1 MRGTRLGFR
10 SLDGLPTSAYYL
22 QIEAVDPNLPT
33 PTITPTPPRT
43 ATPTITPTPTRTA
56 TPTITPTPTRTLTP
70 TITPTLVPSVT
81 LLGHYDFENDD
92 IGTDWH
98 NRVSGP
104 PISMGE
110 VEYVDRH
117 LYSDGIWNLE
127 AKAEVV
133 VPDINTSNFSIST
146 DFLIDP
152 NKSNRDYTPIV
163 VGGRSS
169 RWFSL
174 FVDHHNYVG
183 VSFNNA
189 PHSDGTK
196 ILSTTH
202 ANVNTWYNVTAN
214 VHL

>member
-1 MRGTRLGFR
+1 
-10 SLDGLPTSAYYL
+10 
-22 QIEAVDPNLPT
+22 
-33 PTITPTPPRT
+33 
-43 ATPTITPTPTRTA
+43 
-56 TPTITPTPTRTLTP
+56 
-70 TITPTLVPSVT
+70 
-81 LLGHYDFENDD
+81 
-92 IGTDWH
+92 
-98 NRVSGP
+98 
-104 PISMGE
+104 MGE

-189 PHSDGTK
+189 PHSAV
-196 ILSTTH
+196 SYTH
-202 ANVNTWYNVTAN
+202 LTLPTICSV
-214 VHL
+214 